1 MSMRFGRRSFEKGGV
16 AAFTFG
22 FGAPRFLADVALAQ
36 GGSSRNLV
44 VLYLGGGNDALSFLV
59 PYTDDAY
66 YTRRPTQAVPPASV
80 LQLGSDRGGRPLGLH
95 PNLPGLKT
103 VFDVG
108 DVAIIQRTGYD
119 NASRS
124 HFRGTDILSTADPQ
138 SPQGAG
144 WLGRYLDTL
153 PQPVD
158 PLVAWNTIGQLP
170 QSLQANTVGV
180 PSIPDP
186 ATYAL
191 ASPNGVVD
199 GAYSKTAATRMSSH
213 LPVMAPHLAF
223 VSSTAQAALATLDRV
238 ELVAQYLP
246 TVSYPE
252 SGLGQALQAVAGAL
266 VTQIGTKLFWVQTGG
281 YDTHAGQDTVGGR
294 YADLLTTLDDAL
306 LAFYTD
312 LTNHG
317 LWDDTLLL
325 QFSEFGR
332 RITENGSEG
341 TDHGAAGLM
350 MALGGHVLGG
360 LYGTAGSLA
369 DTPDNPT
376 LENQGRDVTH
386 ETDFRSVY
394 ARVIDDWLGANH
406 VEILGAGFANPSVDF
421 V

>member
-1 MSMRFGRRSFEKGGV
+1 MSMRFSRRSFVKGGV

-22 FGAPRFLADVALAQ
+22 FGAPRFLTDVAPAQ

-80 LQLGSDRGGRPLGLH
+80 LQLGSDLGGRPLGLH

-158 PLVAWNTIGQLP
+158 PLIAWNTIGQLP

-186 ATYAL
+186 ATYAF
-191 ASPNGVVD
+191 ASPNGLVD
-199 GAYSKTAATRMSSH
+199 GAYSKTAATTMSSH
-213 LPVMAPHLAF
+213 LPVTAPHLAF

-246 TVSYPE
+246 TASYPE

-332 RITENGSEG
+332 RITENGSAG

-350 MALGGHVLGG
+350 LALGGHVLGG

-376 LENQGRDVTH
+376 LENQGRDVKH
-386 ETDFRSVY
+386 ETDFRAVY